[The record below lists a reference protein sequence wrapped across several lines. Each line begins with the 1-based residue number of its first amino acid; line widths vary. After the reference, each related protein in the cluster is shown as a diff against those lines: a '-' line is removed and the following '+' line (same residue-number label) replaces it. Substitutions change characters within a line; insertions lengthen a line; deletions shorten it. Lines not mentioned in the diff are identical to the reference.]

1 MDLINPVS
9 FREKFSKFIV
19 DNGIAG
25 TAAGVSIAVSTK
37 ELITS
42 FVGDILI
49 PFIYVLLIRINVT
62 SVKILPAHAQI
73 NGMTFVQHF
82 ITWVLVIIITFLF
95 IQYFFKNILGI
106 SGDMKAD
113 KKKAGAVEG
122 GEGFGSM
129 Y

>member
-1 MDLINPVS
+1 MDLINPMS

-37 ELITS
+37 DLITS
-42 FVGDILI
+42 FVSDILI
-49 PFIYVLLIRINVT
+49 PLIYLFLIKINAT
-62 SVKILPAHAQI
+62 AVKILPESSKI
-73 NGMTFVQHF
+73 KGMAFIQHF
-82 ITWVLVIIITFLF
+82 ITWILVIVITFLF

-106 SGDMKAD
+106 SGEKKSDD
-113 KKKAGAVEG
+113 TKKKEG
-122 GEGFGSM
+122 GEGFGTL

>member
-49 PFIYVLLIRINVT
+49 PLIYILLIRINVT

-82 ITWVLVIIITFLF
+82 ITWVLVIVITFLF
-95 IQYFFKNILGI
+95 IQYFFNNILGV
-106 SGDMKAD
+106 SRE
-113 KKKAGAVEG
+113 KKKDVS
-122 GEGFGSM
+122 GEGFGTL

>member
-113 KKKAGAVEG
+113 KKKAGAA
-122 GEGFGSM
+122 EGFGSM

>member
-49 PFIYVLLIRINVT
+49 PLIYILLIC
-62 SVKILPAHAQI
+62 
-73 NGMTFVQHF
+73 
-82 ITWVLVIIITFLF
+82 
-95 IQYFFKNILGI
+95 
-106 SGDMKAD
+106 D
-113 KKKAGAVEG
+113 
-122 GEGFGSM
+122 
-129 Y
+129 

>member
-1 MDLINPVS
+1 MDIINPIS
-9 FREKFSKFIV
+9 FREKFGKFIV

-49 PFIYVLLIRINVT
+49 PLIYLLLIRINVT

-73 NGMTFVQHF
+73 NGMTFVQHS

-106 SGDMKAD
+106 SGDTKAD
-113 KKKAGAVEG
+113 KKKAAEG
-122 GEGFGSM
+122 GVEGFGTL

>member
-1 MDLINPVS
+1 MDIINPIS
-9 FREKFSKFIV
+9 FRDKFGKFIV

-49 PFIYVLLIRINVT
+49 PLIYLLLIRINVT

-73 NGMTFVQHF
+73 NGMTFVQHS

-106 SGDMKAD
+106 SGDTKAD
-113 KKKAGAVEG
+113 KKQAVGA
-122 GEGFGSM
+122 GEGFGTL